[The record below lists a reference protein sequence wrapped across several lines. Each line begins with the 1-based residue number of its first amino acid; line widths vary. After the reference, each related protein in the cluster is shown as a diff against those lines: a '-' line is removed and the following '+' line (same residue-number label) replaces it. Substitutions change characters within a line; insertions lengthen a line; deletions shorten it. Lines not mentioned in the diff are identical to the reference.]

1 MQQMRDLCCEQFFQR
16 LYFSRSM
23 PTTTSANPLW
33 QNVISELQNLFP
45 ADVYEM
51 WFSELVCTLETDS
64 KIVLEANSEFNAIWI
79 ENNFLDIIAQQAR
92 SFAGTAVQVAIE
104 VANPKV
110 AEGAPDEQDGAG
122 RQSAAAGKNA
132 AGGIAGNRYVG
143 SGASQ
148 DSRAD
153 RSAAAVIPNRA
164 PTHRTLINPV
174 NTFDNFVVG
183 SGCQLAHAASIAVA
197 NAPGRAYNP
206 LFVFGE
212 TGLGKTHLMHAVAH
226 QMLINNP
233 SARIAYVSTEK
244 FTNEFIHA
252 IRENKLTKFR
262 QYYRNVDAL
271 LVDDIHFLSG
281 KESTQEEF
289 FHTFNDLFESGRQI
303 FLASDRPANEIE
315 RLENRLIS
323 RFQWGLVTDI
333 QAPDYETRVAIL
345 RNKAAAMHL
354 DLDDEIMDFLAER
367 VSRNVRRMEG
377 ALTRIAGYDNLIAR
391 KLDLGAVERLLSD
404 LLYEEAASKVTID
417 EIQKKV
423 SDYYKLRYSELVGRR
438 RTSAIVFPRQ
448 VAMYICRMLT
458 SDPLKSIGDAFG
470 GRDHGT
476 VIHACKQVE
485 NMMEQD
491 GSVKRGVDYLIK
503 QLSQNRS

>member
-1 MQQMRDLCCEQFFQR
+1 MSDSTIAL
-16 LYFSRSM
+16 S
-23 PTTTSANPLW
+23 LW
-33 QNVISELQNLFP
+33 ESVNQELKNLFP
-45 ADVYEM
+45 ADLYDM
-51 WFSELVCTLETDS
+51 WFEGLTCTEESDA
-64 KIVLEANSEFNAIWI
+64 KIVLLAPNEFNAIWI
-79 ENNFLDIIAQQAR
+79 ENNYLDIISQQAR
-92 SFAGTAVQVAIE
+92 SYAGTAVAVTVE
-104 VANPKV
+104 VAEEDV
-110 AEGAPDEQDGAG
+110 AD
-122 RQSAAAGKNA
+122 AAAESA
-132 AGGIAGNRYVG
+132 DHSVNRLKQLDTRDARSKEAVP
-143 SGASQ
+143 
-148 DSRAD
+148 SR
-153 RSAAAVIPNRA
+153 VA
-164 PTHRTLINPV
+164 PEQTRRTFLNPR

-183 SGCQLAHAASIAVA
+183 SGNQLSHAASMAVA

-206 LFVFGE
+206 LFVYGE

-226 QMLINNP
+226 QMLVNNP
-233 SARIAYVSTEK
+233 NARIAYVSTEK

-252 IRENKLTKFR
+252 IRENKLAKFR
-262 QYYRNVDAL
+262 KYYRTVDAL

-333 QAPDYETRVAIL
+333 QAPDFETRVAIL
-345 RNKAAAMHL
+345 RNKAAAMNISL
-354 DLDDEIMDFLAER
+354 SSEIMNFLAER

-377 ALTRIAGYDNLIAR
+377 ALTRIASYDSLIN
-391 KLDLGAVERLLSD
+391 KTLDLEAVERLLSD
-404 LLYEEAASKVTID
+404 LLHEETLTKVTVD
-417 EIQKKV
+417 QIQKKV
-423 SDYYKLRYSELVGRR
+423 SDYYQIRFSELIGRR

-448 VAMYICRMLT
+448 VAMYISRTLT

-503 QLSQNRS
+503 QLSQGGA

>member
-1 MQQMRDLCCEQFFQR
+1 M
-16 LYFSRSM
+16 S
-23 PTTTSANPLW
+23 TTTSANPLW
-33 QNVISELQNLFP
+33 QSIISELKNLFP
-45 ADVYEM
+45 DDVYEM

-64 KIVLEANSEFNAIWI
+64 KIVIEAKSEFNAIWI

-92 SFAGTAVQVAIE
+92 SFAGTAVQVVIE
-104 VANPKV
+104 TAAPKV
-110 AEGAPDEQDGAG
+110 HDATGGQG
-122 RQSAAAGKNA
+122 NA
-132 AGGIAGNRYVG
+132 TDHGGSNRSAGGSGGVADKRSAGSIAG
-143 SGASQ
+143 Q

-153 RSAAAVIPNRA
+153 RSAAATIPKQV
-164 PTHRTLINPV
+164 PTHRTLINPG

-226 QMLINNP
+226 QMLANNP
-233 SARIAYVSTEK
+233 NARIAYVSTEK

-345 RNKAAAMHL
+345 RNKAAAMKI
-354 DLDDEIMDFLAER
+354 DLDDEIMGFLAER

-377 ALTRIAGYDNLIAR
+377 ALTRIAGYDNLIDR
-391 KLDLGAVERLLSD
+391 KLDLNAVERLLSD
-404 LLYEEAASKVTID
+404 LLHEEAASKVTVD
-417 EIQKKV
+417 QIQKRV
-423 SDYYKLRYSELVGRR
+423 SDYYKIRYSELVGRR
-438 RTSAIVFPRQ
+438 RTSAIVLPRQ
-448 VAMYICRMLT
+448 VAMYICRTLT
-458 SDPLKSIGDAFG
+458 GDPLKSIGDAFG

>member
-1 MQQMRDLCCEQFFQR
+1 
-16 LYFSRSM
+16 M
-23 PTTTSANPLW
+23 PSSPTADTLW
-33 QNVISELQNLFP
+33 QNTNKELKNLFP
-45 ADVYEM
+45 EDVYEM
-51 WFSELVCTLETDS
+51 WFSELVCTLESDS
-64 KIVLEANSEFNAIWI
+64 KLVLTTHSEFNAIWI
-79 ENNFLDIIAQQAR
+79 ENNFLDVISQQAR
-92 SFAGTAVQVAIE
+92 SFAGTAIE
-104 VANPKV
+104 VSIEV
-110 AEGAPDEQDGAG
+110 EQAVKTSCSDRTDADGRSKG
-122 RQSAAAGKNA
+122 FNNRDSRQSPDLRN
-132 AGGIAGNRYVG
+132 NRPLTQ
-143 SGASQ
+143 A
-148 DSRAD
+148 
-153 RSAAAVIPNRA
+153 A
-164 PTHRTLINPV
+164 PTHRTLINPT
-174 NTFDNFVVG
+174 NTFENFVVG
-183 SGCQLAHAASIAVA
+183 SGSQLAHAASIAVA

-226 QMLINNP
+226 QMLANNP
-233 SARIAYVSTEK
+233 KAKIAYVSTEK

-252 IRENKLTKFR
+252 IRENKLIKFR
-262 QYYRNVDAL
+262 KYYRNVDAL

-333 QAPDYETRVAIL
+333 QAPDFETRFAIL
-345 RNKAAAMHL
+345 RNKALAMKIEL
-354 DLDDEIMDFLAER
+354 DEEIMEFLAER

-377 ALTRIAGYDNLIAR
+377 ALTRIAGYANLIDR
-391 KLDLGAVERLLSD
+391 KLDLNAVERLLSD
-404 LLYEEAASKVTID
+404 LLHEEAASKVTVD
-417 EIQKKV
+417 QIQKKV
-423 SDYYKLRYSELVGRR
+423 TDYYKIRFSELIGRR
-438 RTSAIVFPRQ
+438 RTSSIVFPRQ
-448 VAMYICRMLT
+448 VAMYISRTLT

-503 QLSQNRS
+503 QLSKERS

>member
-1 MQQMRDLCCEQFFQR
+1 MGIVNNFR
-16 LYFSRSM
+16 LLTLMSNLS
-23 PTTTSANPLW
+23 PTLSLW
-33 QNVISELQNLFP
+33 ENVNSELKNLFP
-45 ADVYEM
+45 ADLYEM
-51 WFSELVCTLETDS
+51 WFHDLVCKEESDN
-64 KIVLEANSEFNAIWI
+64 KIVLTSNSEFNAIWI
-79 ENNFLDIIAQQAR
+79 ENNYLDIILQQAR
-92 SFAGTAVQVAIE
+92 SFAGSAVNVSIE
-104 VANPKV
+104 VAAV
-110 AEGAPDEQDGAG
+110 AEEVDE
-122 RQSAAAGKNA
+122 SADDKSVTPT
-132 AGGIAGNRYVG
+132 NRV
-143 SGASQ
+143 AET
-148 DSRAD
+148 DSRLSRSE
-153 RSAAAVIPNRA
+153 RSAVDAA
-164 PTHRTLINPV
+164 PTRRTFLNPR
-174 NTFDNFVVG
+174 NTFENLVVG
-183 SGCQLAHAASIAVA
+183 SGNQLAHAASIAVA

-226 QMLINNP
+226 QMIVNNP
-233 SARIAYVSTEK
+233 NAKIAYVSTEK

-262 QYYRNVDAL
+262 QYYRNLDAL

-333 QAPDYETRVAIL
+333 QAPDFETRVAIL
-345 RNKAAAMHL
+345 RKKAAAMNISL
-354 DLDDEIMDFLAER
+354 DADIMDFLAER

-377 ALTRIAGYDNLIAR
+377 ALTRIAGYDALIDR
-391 KLDLGAVERLLSD
+391 KLDLESVERLLSD
-404 LLYEEAASKVTID
+404 LLHEEASSKVTID
-417 EIQKKV
+417 QIQKKV
-423 SDYYKLRYSELVGRR
+423 SDYYQIRFSELIGSR
-438 RTSAIVFPRQ
+438 RTRNIVFPRQ
-448 VAMYICRMLT
+448 VAMYISRTLT
-458 SDPLKSIGDAFG
+458 SDPLKTIGDAFG

-503 QLSQNRS
+503 QLSKSA

>member
-1 MQQMRDLCCEQFFQR
+1 
-16 LYFSRSM
+16 M
-23 PTTTSANPLW
+23 PSTPIADTLW
-33 QNVISELQNLFP
+33 QNTNKELKNLFP
-45 ADVYEM
+45 EDVYEM
-51 WFSELVCTLETDS
+51 WFSGLTCSLETDT
-64 KIVLEANSEFNAIWI
+64 KLVLTTHSEFNAIWI
-79 ENNFLDIIAQQAR
+79 ENNFLDVITQYAR
-92 SFAGTAVQVAIE
+92 SFAGTAIE
-104 VANPKV
+104 VSIEV
-110 AEGAPDEQDGAG
+110 EQAEKTEELDGADADTRQNG
-122 RQSAAAGKNA
+122 KNSIDCRQSPDLRN
-132 AGGIAGNRYVG
+132 NRPLT
-143 SGASQ
+143 Q
-148 DSRAD
+148 T
-153 RSAAAVIPNRA
+153 A
-164 PTHRTLINPV
+164 PTHRTLINPT
-174 NTFDNFVVG
+174 NTFENFVVG
-183 SGCQLAHAASIAVA
+183 SGRQLAHAASIAVA

-226 QMLINNP
+226 QMLTNNP
-233 SARIAYVSTEK
+233 NAKIAYVSTEK

-252 IRENKLTKFR
+252 IRENKLSKFR
-262 QYYRNVDAL
+262 KYYRNVDAL

-333 QAPDYETRVAIL
+333 QAPDFETRFAIL
-345 RNKAAAMHL
+345 RNKALAMKIEL
-354 DLDDEIMDFLAER
+354 DEEIMEFLAER

-377 ALTRIAGYDNLIAR
+377 ALTRIAGYDNLIDC
-391 KLDLGAVERLLSD
+391 KLDLNAVERLLSD
-404 LLYEEAASKVTID
+404 LLHEEAASKVTVD
-417 EIQKKV
+417 QIQKKV
-423 SDYYKLRYSELVGRR
+423 SDYYKIRVSELIGRR
-438 RTSAIVFPRQ
+438 RTSTIVFPRQ
-448 VAMYICRMLT
+448 VAMYISRTLT

-485 NMMEQD
+485 NIMEQD

-503 QLSQNRS
+503 QLSKERI

>member
-1 MQQMRDLCCEQFFQR
+1 
-16 LYFSRSM
+16 M
-23 PTTTSANPLW
+23 PTTTIANPLW
-33 QNVISELQNLFP
+33 QSITSELQNLFP

-64 KIVLEANSEFNAIWI
+64 KIVLEASSEFNAIWI

-92 SFAGTAVQVAIE
+92 SFAGTAMQVAIE
-104 VANPKV
+104 VATPAEVEERDRDSDV
-110 AEGAPDEQDGAG
+110 AGSRGSSN
-122 RQSAAAGKNA
+122 SAADGQNVGRGLR
-132 AGGIAGNRYVG
+132 GGRPLGDGDA
-143 SGASQ
+143 SGAT
-148 DSRAD
+148 DSRAG
-153 RSAAAVIPNRA
+153 RSAAAMVPNQATR
-164 PTHRTLINPV
+164 PRTLINPG

-226 QMLINNP
+226 QMLANNP
-233 SARIAYVSTEK
+233 NARIAYVSTEK

-345 RNKAAAMHL
+345 RNKAAAMKI

-391 KLDLGAVERLLSD
+391 KLDLSAVERLLSD
-404 LLYEEAASKVTID
+404 LLHEETASKVTVD
-417 EIQKKV
+417 QIQKKV
-423 SDYYKLRYSELVGRR
+423 SDYYKIRYSELVGRR

-448 VAMYICRMLT
+448 VAMYICRTLT
-458 SDPLKSIGDAFG
+458 GDPLKAIGDAFG

>member
-1 MQQMRDLCCEQFFQR
+1 
-16 LYFSRSM
+16 
-23 PTTTSANPLW
+23 
-33 QNVISELQNLFP
+33 
-45 ADVYEM
+45 M
-51 WFSELVCTLETDS
+51 WFADLVCAHESHS
-64 KIVLEANSEFNAIWI
+64 KLVLEATSEFNAIWI
-79 ENNFLDIIAQQAR
+79 ENNFLDIISQQAR
-92 SFAGTAVQVAIE
+92 SVSGCSVEIVIE
-104 VANPKV
+104 VAQSKEPENLS
-110 AEGAPDEQDGAG
+110 AEKESMANRLEAEASRARSQSPAAS
-122 RQSAAAGKNA
+122 QSAST
-132 AGGIAGNRYVG
+132 Y
-143 SGASQ
+143 
-148 DSRAD
+148 
-153 RSAAAVIPNRA
+153 RS
-164 PTHRTLINPV
+164 LLNPS

-226 QMLINNP
+226 QMLLNNP
-233 SARIAYVSTEK
+233 SARIAYISTEK

-315 RLENRLIS
+315 KLENRLVS
-323 RFQWGLVTDI
+323 RFQWGLVCDI
-333 QAPDYETRVAIL
+333 QAPDFETRVAIL
-345 RNKAAAMHL
+345 RKKAASMKIE
-354 DLDDEIMDFLAER
+354 LDDSILDFLAER

-377 ALTRIAGYDNLIAR
+377 ALTRIAGYSALIGR
-391 KLDLGAVERLLSD
+391 RVDLGSVERLLGD
-404 LLYEEAASKVTID
+404 LLQEEASSKVTV
-417 EIQKKV
+417 EQIQQKV
-423 SDYYKLRYSELVGRR
+423 ADYYKIRMNELVGRR
-438 RTSAIVFPRQ
+438 RNAHIVFPRQ
-448 VAMYICRMLT
+448 VAMYISRTLT
-458 SDPLKSIGDAFG
+458 SEPLKTIGDAFG

-491 GSVKRGVDYLIK
+491 GSVKRAVDYLTKDISSK
-503 QLSQNRS
+503 RA

>member
-1 MQQMRDLCCEQFFQR
+1 
-16 LYFSRSM
+16 M
-23 PTTTSANPLW
+23 PSTPTANTLW
-33 QNVISELQNLFP
+33 QNTSKELKNLFP
-45 ADVYEM
+45 EDVYEM
-51 WFSELVCTLETDS
+51 WFSELACTLESDS
-64 KIVLEANSEFNAIWI
+64 KLVLTTDSEFNAIWI
-79 ENNFLDIIAQQAR
+79 ENNFLDVISQQAR
-92 SFAGTAVQVAIE
+92 SFAGTAIE
-104 VANPKV
+104 VSIEV
-110 AEGAPDEQDGAG
+110 EQAAKTENLDRLDRLDRLDADKPHNG
-122 RQSAAAGKNA
+122 RK
-132 AGGIAGNRYVG
+132 GIHAH
-143 SGASQ
+143 
-148 DSRAD
+148 DSRHSPD
-153 RSAAAVIPNRA
+153 LRNSGPVTQTA
-164 PTHRTLINPV
+164 PTHRTLINPT
-174 NTFDNFVVG
+174 NTFENFVVG

-226 QMLINNP
+226 QMLANNP
-233 SARIAYVSTEK
+233 KAKIAYVSTEK

-252 IRENKLTKFR
+252 IRENKLSKFR
-262 QYYRNVDAL
+262 KYYRNVDAL

-333 QAPDYETRVAIL
+333 QAPDFETRFAIL
-345 RNKAAAMHL
+345 RNKASAMKIKL
-354 DLDDEIMDFLAER
+354 DEEIMEFLAER

-377 ALTRIAGYDNLIAR
+377 ALTRIAGYDNLIDR
-391 KLDLGAVERLLSD
+391 KLDLNAVERLLSD
-404 LLYEEAASKVTID
+404 LLHEEAASKVSVD
-417 EIQKKV
+417 QIQKKV
-423 SDYYKLRYSELVGRR
+423 SDYYKIRFSELIGRR

-448 VAMYICRMLT
+448 VAMYISRTLT

-491 GSVKRGVDYLIK
+491 GSVKRCVDYLIK
-503 QLSQNRS
+503 QLSKERS

>member
-1 MQQMRDLCCEQFFQR
+1 MSSTLTAD
-16 LYFSRSM
+16 
-23 PTTTSANPLW
+23 TLW
-33 QNVISELQNLFP
+33 QNTNKELKNLFP
-45 ADVYEM
+45 SDVYEM
-51 WFSELVCTLETDS
+51 WFSELVCTTESDS
-64 KIVLEANSEFNAIWI
+64 KLVLKANSEFNAIWI
-79 ENNFLDIIAQQAR
+79 ENNFLDIITQQAR
-92 SFAGTAVQVAIE
+92 SFAGTAIE
-104 VANPKV
+104 VSIEVEQPKE
-110 AEGAPDEQDGAG
+110 AEGADKPSASQGLNG
-122 RQSAAAGKNA
+122 RQVPDLRN
-132 AGGIAGNRYVG
+132 
-143 SGASQ
+143 
-148 DSRAD
+148 D
-153 RSAAAVIPNRA
+153 RPITQSA
-164 PTHRTLINPV
+164 PTHRTLINPT
-174 NTFDNFVVG
+174 NTFENYVVG

-226 QMLINNP
+226 QMLANNP
-233 SARIAYVSTEK
+233 KARIAYVSTEK

-333 QAPDYETRVAIL
+333 QAPDFETRVAIL
-345 RNKAAAMHL
+345 RNKASAMKIV
-354 DLDDEIMDFLAER
+354 LDDEIMEFLAER

-377 ALTRIAGYDNLIAR
+377 ALTRIAGYKNLIDR
-391 KLDLGAVERLLSD
+391 KLDLNAVERLLSD
-404 LLYEEAASKVTID
+404 LLHEEAASKVTVD
-417 EIQKKV
+417 QIQKKV
-423 SDYYKLRYSELVGRR
+423 TDYYKIRFSELIGRR

-448 VAMYICRMLT
+448 VAMYISRTLT

-503 QLSQNRS
+503 QLSKERS

>member
-1 MQQMRDLCCEQFFQR
+1 M
-16 LYFSRSM
+16 
-23 PTTTSANPLW
+23 
-33 QNVISELQNLFP
+33 
-45 ADVYEM
+45 
-51 WFSELVCTLETDS
+51 
-64 KIVLEANSEFNAIWI
+64 
-79 ENNFLDIIAQQAR
+79 
-92 SFAGTAVQVAIE
+92 
-104 VANPKV
+104 
-110 AEGAPDEQDGAG
+110 
-122 RQSAAAGKNA
+122 
-132 AGGIAGNRYVG
+132 
-143 SGASQ
+143 
-148 DSRAD
+148 
-153 RSAAAVIPNRA
+153 
-164 PTHRTLINPV
+164 
-174 NTFDNFVVG
+174 
-183 SGCQLAHAASIAVA
+183 A

-226 QMLINNP
+226 QMLANNP

-252 IRENKLTKFR
+252 IRENKLSKFR
-262 QYYRNVDAL
+262 KYYRNVDAL

-333 QAPDYETRVAIL
+333 QAPDFETRYAIL
-345 RNKAAAMHL
+345 RNKASAMKIEL
-354 DLDDEIMDFLAER
+354 DEEIMAFLAER

-377 ALTRIAGYDNLIAR
+377 ALTRIAGYDNLIDR
-391 KLDLGAVERLLSD
+391 KLDLKAVERLLSD
-404 LLYEEAASKVTID
+404 LLHEEAASKVTVD
-417 EIQKKV
+417 QIQKKV
-423 SDYYKLRYSELVGRR
+423 SDYYKIRYSELVGRR

-448 VAMYICRMLT
+448 VAMYISRTLT
-458 SDPLKSIGDAFG
+458 SDPLKAIGDAFG

-503 QLSQNRS
+503 QLSKERG

>member
-1 MQQMRDLCCEQFFQR
+1 M
-16 LYFSRSM
+16 SSS
-23 PTTTSANPLW
+23 PTADTLW
-33 QNVISELQNLFP
+33 QNTNKELKNLFP
-45 ADVYEM
+45 EDVYEM
-51 WFSELVCTLETDS
+51 WFSELVCSLESDS
-64 KIVLEANSEFNAIWI
+64 KLVLTTHSEFNAIWI
-79 ENNFLDIIAQQAR
+79 ENNFLDVICQQAR
-92 SFAGTAVQVAIE
+92 SFAGTAIE
-104 VANPKV
+104 VSIEVEQSPKT
-110 AEGAPDEQDGAG
+110 EGPDRTDTNSRIKSVNSRDN
-122 RQSAAAGKNA
+122 RQSADLRN
-132 AGGIAGNRYVG
+132 NRPLTQ
-143 SGASQ
+143 A
-148 DSRAD
+148 
-153 RSAAAVIPNRA
+153 A
-164 PTHRTLINPV
+164 PTHRTLINST
-174 NTFDNFVVG
+174 NTFENFVVG
-183 SGCQLAHAASIAVA
+183 SGSQLAHAASIAVA

-226 QMLINNP
+226 QMLANNP
-233 SARIAYVSTEK
+233 KAKIAYVSTEK

-262 QYYRNVDAL
+262 KYYRNVDAL

-333 QAPDYETRVAIL
+333 QAPDFETRFAIL
-345 RNKAAAMHL
+345 RNKALAMKIEL
-354 DLDDEIMDFLAER
+354 DEEIMEFLAER

-377 ALTRIAGYDNLIAR
+377 ALTRIAGYANLIDR
-391 KLDLGAVERLLSD
+391 KLDLNAVERLLSD
-404 LLYEEAASKVTID
+404 LLHEEAASKVTVD
-417 EIQKKV
+417 QIQKKV
-423 SDYYKLRYSELVGRR
+423 TDYYKIRFSELIGRR
-438 RTSAIVFPRQ
+438 RTSSIVFPRQ
-448 VAMYICRMLT
+448 VAMYISRTLT

-503 QLSQNRS
+503 QLSKERS

>member
-1 MQQMRDLCCEQFFQR
+1 
-16 LYFSRSM
+16 M
-23 PTTTSANPLW
+23 PSSPTADTLW
-33 QNVISELQNLFP
+33 QNTNKELKNLFP
-45 ADVYEM
+45 EDVYEM
-51 WFSELVCTLETDS
+51 WFSELVCTLESDS
-64 KIVLEANSEFNAIWI
+64 KLVLTTHSEFNAIWI
-79 ENNFLDIIAQQAR
+79 ENNFLDVISQQAR
-92 SFAGTAVQVAIE
+92 SFAGTAIE
-104 VANPKV
+104 VSIEVEQAPKTADLDRTAANGHSK
-110 AEGAPDEQDGAG
+110 GFNSRDS
-122 RQSAAAGKNA
+122 RQSPDLRN
-132 AGGIAGNRYVG
+132 NRPLTQ
-143 SGASQ
+143 A
-148 DSRAD
+148 
-153 RSAAAVIPNRA
+153 A
-164 PTHRTLINPV
+164 PTHRTLINPT
-174 NTFDNFVVG
+174 NTFENFVVG
-183 SGCQLAHAASIAVA
+183 SGSQLAHAASIAVA

-226 QMLINNP
+226 QMLLNNP
-233 SARIAYVSTEK
+233 KAKIAYVSTEK

-262 QYYRNVDAL
+262 KYYRNVDAL

-333 QAPDYETRVAIL
+333 QAPDFETRFAIL
-345 RNKAAAMHL
+345 RNKALAMKIEL
-354 DLDDEIMDFLAER
+354 DEEIMEFLAER

-377 ALTRIAGYDNLIAR
+377 ALTRIAGYANLIDR
-391 KLDLGAVERLLSD
+391 KLDLNAVERLLSD
-404 LLYEEAASKVTID
+404 LLHEEAASKVTVD
-417 EIQKKV
+417 QIQKKV
-423 SDYYKLRYSELVGRR
+423 TDYYKIRFSELIGRR
-438 RTSAIVFPRQ
+438 RTSSIVFPRQ
-448 VAMYICRMLT
+448 VAMYISRTLT

-503 QLSQNRS
+503 QLSKERS

>member
-1 MQQMRDLCCEQFFQR
+1 
-16 LYFSRSM
+16 M
-23 PTTTSANPLW
+23 PSTPIADTLW
-33 QNVISELQNLFP
+33 QNTNKELKNLFP
-45 ADVYEM
+45 EDVYEM
-51 WFSELVCTLETDS
+51 WFSGLVCTLETDT
-64 KIVLEANSEFNAIWI
+64 KLVLTTHSEFNAIWI
-79 ENNFLDIIAQQAR
+79 ENNFLDVITQYAR
-92 SFAGTAVQVAIE
+92 SFAGTAIE
-104 VANPKV
+104 VSIEV
-110 AEGAPDEQDGAG
+110 EQAEKTEELDGADADTRHNGISSSDG
-122 RQSAAAGKNA
+122 RQYPDLRN
-132 AGGIAGNRYVG
+132 NRPLT
-143 SGASQ
+143 Q
-148 DSRAD
+148 
-153 RSAAAVIPNRA
+153 NA
-164 PTHRTLINPV
+164 PTHRTLINPS
-174 NTFDNFVVG
+174 NTFENFVVG
-183 SGCQLAHAASIAVA
+183 SGSQLAHAASIAVA

-226 QMLINNP
+226 QMLTNNP
-233 SARIAYVSTEK
+233 NAKIAYVSTEK

-252 IRENKLTKFR
+252 IRQNKLTKFR
-262 QYYRNVDAL
+262 KYYRNVDAL

-333 QAPDYETRVAIL
+333 QAPDFETRFAIL
-345 RNKAAAMHL
+345 RNKALAMKI
-354 DLDDEIMDFLAER
+354 DLDEEIMEFLAER

-377 ALTRIAGYDNLIAR
+377 ALTRIAGYDNLIDR
-391 KLDLGAVERLLSD
+391 KLDLNAVERLLSD
-404 LLYEEAASKVTID
+404 LLHEEAASKVTVD
-417 EIQKKV
+417 QIQKKV
-423 SDYYKLRYSELVGRR
+423 SDYYKIRFSELIGRR
-438 RTSAIVFPRQ
+438 RTSSIVFPRQ
-448 VAMYICRMLT
+448 VAMYISRTLT

-485 NMMEQD
+485 NIMEQD

-503 QLSQNRS
+503 QLSKERT

>member
-1 MQQMRDLCCEQFFQR
+1 M
-16 LYFSRSM
+16 SSS
-23 PTTTSANPLW
+23 PTADTLW
-33 QNVISELQNLFP
+33 QNTTKELKNLFP
-45 ADVYEM
+45 EDVYEM
-51 WFSELVCTLETDS
+51 WFSELVCMLESDS
-64 KIVLEANSEFNAIWI
+64 KLVLTTHSEFNAIWI
-79 ENNFLDIIAQQAR
+79 ENNFLDVISQQAR
-92 SFAGTAVQVAIE
+92 SFAGTAIE
-104 VANPKV
+104 VSIEVEQAPKTADLDRTAANGRSK
-110 AEGAPDEQDGAG
+110 GFNSLDS
-122 RQSAAAGKNA
+122 RQSPDLRN
-132 AGGIAGNRYVG
+132 NRPITQ
-143 SGASQ
+143 A
-148 DSRAD
+148 
-153 RSAAAVIPNRA
+153 A
-164 PTHRTLINPV
+164 PTHRTLINPT
-174 NTFDNFVVG
+174 NTFENFVVG
-183 SGCQLAHAASIAVA
+183 SGSQLAHAASIAVA

-226 QMLINNP
+226 QMLLNNP
-233 SARIAYVSTEK
+233 KAKIAYVSTEK

-262 QYYRNVDAL
+262 KYYRNVDAL

-333 QAPDYETRVAIL
+333 QAPDFETRFAIL
-345 RNKAAAMHL
+345 RNKALAMKIEL
-354 DLDDEIMDFLAER
+354 DEEIMEFLAER

-377 ALTRIAGYDNLIAR
+377 ALTRIAGYANLIDR
-391 KLDLGAVERLLSD
+391 KLDLDAVERLLSD
-404 LLYEEAASKVTID
+404 LLHEEAASKVSVD
-417 EIQKKV
+417 QIQKKV
-423 SDYYKLRYSELVGRR
+423 SDYYKIRFSELIGRR
-438 RTSAIVFPRQ
+438 RTSTIVFPRQ
-448 VAMYICRMLT
+448 VAMYISRTLT

-503 QLSQNRS
+503 QLSKERS

>member
-1 MQQMRDLCCEQFFQR
+1 
-16 LYFSRSM
+16 M
-23 PTTTSANPLW
+23 PSTPTANTLW
-33 QNVISELQNLFP
+33 QNTSKELKNLFP
-45 ADVYEM
+45 EDVYEM
-51 WFSELVCTLETDS
+51 WFSELVCTLESDS
-64 KIVLEANSEFNAIWI
+64 KLVLTTDSEFNAIWI
-79 ENNFLDIIAQQAR
+79 ENNFLDLISQQAR
-92 SFAGTAVQVAIE
+92 SFAGTAIE
-104 VANPKV
+104 VSIEV
-110 AEGAPDEQDGAG
+110 EQASKTESLDRLDRQDADKRHNG
-122 RQSAAAGKNA
+122 RK
-132 AGGIAGNRYVG
+132 GIHGH
-143 SGASQ
+143 
-148 DSRAD
+148 DSRHSPD
-153 RSAAAVIPNRA
+153 LRNNGPVTQSA
-164 PTHRTLINPV
+164 PTHRTLINPT
-174 NTFDNFVVG
+174 NTFENFVVG

-226 QMLINNP
+226 QMLANNP
-233 SARIAYVSTEK
+233 KAKIAYVSTEK

-252 IRENKLTKFR
+252 IRENKLSKFR
-262 QYYRNVDAL
+262 KYYRNVDAL

-333 QAPDYETRVAIL
+333 QAPDFETRFAIL
-345 RNKAAAMHL
+345 RNKASAMKIKL
-354 DLDDEIMDFLAER
+354 DEEIMEFLAER

-377 ALTRIAGYDNLIAR
+377 ALTRIAGYDNLIDR
-391 KLDLGAVERLLSD
+391 KLDLNAVERLLSD
-404 LLYEEAASKVTID
+404 LLHEEAASKVSVD
-417 EIQKKV
+417 QIQKKV
-423 SDYYKLRYSELVGRR
+423 SDYYKIRFSELIGRR

-448 VAMYICRMLT
+448 VAMYISRTLT

-503 QLSQNRS
+503 QLSKERS

>member
-1 MQQMRDLCCEQFFQR
+1 
-16 LYFSRSM
+16 M
-23 PTTTSANPLW
+23 PQTTSNVSLW
-33 QNVISELQNLFP
+33 ESVNQELKNLFP
-45 ADVYEM
+45 NDLYDM
-51 WFSELVCTLETDS
+51 WFEGLTCAEESDS
-64 KIVLEANSEFNAIWI
+64 KLVLTAPNEFNAIWI
-79 ENNFLDIIAQQAR
+79 ENNYLDIIAQQAR
-92 SFAGTAVQVAIE
+92 SFAGTAVAVSIE
-104 VANPKV
+104 VAEEADV
-110 AEGAPDEQDGAG
+110 ATDTTTESPANTTA
-122 RQSAAAGKNA
+122 
-132 AGGIAGNRYVG
+132 NRLKG
-143 SGASQ
+143 L
-148 DSRAD
+148 DSRGA
-153 RSAAAVIPNRA
+153 RSVDAVTNRGVSD
-164 PTHRTLINPV
+164 PQVRRTFLNPR
-174 NTFDNFVVG
+174 NTFQNLVVG
-183 SGCQLAHAASIAVA
+183 SGNQLSHAASMAVA

-206 LFVFGE
+206 LFVYGE
-212 TGLGKTHLMHAVAH
+212 TGLGKTHMMHAVAH
-226 QMLINNP
+226 QMLVNNP
-233 SARIAYVSTEK
+233 NARIAYVSTEK

-262 QYYRNVDAL
+262 KYYRTVDAL

-303 FLASDRPANEIE
+303 ILASDRPANEIE

-333 QAPDYETRVAIL
+333 QAPDFETRVAIL
-345 RNKAAAMHL
+345 RNKAAAMNISL
-354 DLDDEIMDFLAER
+354 DPEIMNFLAER

-377 ALTRIAGYDNLIAR
+377 ALTRIASYDSLIDQKLNLE
-391 KLDLGAVERLLSD
+391 AVERLLSD
-404 LLYEEAASKVTID
+404 LLHEETLTKVTVD
-417 EIQKKV
+417 QIQKKV
-423 SDYYKLRYSELVGRR
+423 ADYYQIRFSEMIGRR

-448 VAMYICRMLT
+448 VAMYISRTLT

-503 QLSQNRS
+503 QISQGGA

>member
-1 MQQMRDLCCEQFFQR
+1 MSDSIIAL
-16 LYFSRSM
+16 S
-23 PTTTSANPLW
+23 LW
-33 QNVISELQNLFP
+33 ESVNQELKNLFP
-45 ADVYEM
+45 QDLYDM
-51 WFSELVCTLETDS
+51 WFEELRCMQDS
-64 KIVLEANSEFNAIWI
+64 DAKLVLTAPNEFNAIWI
-79 ENNFLDIIAQQAR
+79 ENNYLDIISQQAR
-92 SFAGTAVQVAIE
+92 SFAGTAVTVVIE
-104 VANPKV
+104 VAKEQA
-110 AEGAPDEQDGAG
+110 AESGLAVNDSTSHSVNRLNSQTQDTREA
-122 RQSAAAGKNA
+122 
-132 AGGIAGNRYVG
+132 
-143 SGASQ
+143 
-148 DSRAD
+148 
-153 RSAAAVIPNRA
+153 RSADAVANRVEVSQ
-164 PTHRTLINPV
+164 TRRTFLNPG
-174 NTFDNFVVG
+174 NTFDNLVVG
-183 SGCQLAHAASIAVA
+183 AGNQLSHAASMAVA

-206 LFVFGE
+206 LFVYGE

-226 QMLINNP
+226 QMLANNP
-233 SARIAYVSTEK
+233 KARIAYVSTEK

-262 QYYRNVDAL
+262 KYYRTVDAL

-333 QAPDYETRVAIL
+333 QAPDFETRVAIL
-345 RNKAAAMHL
+345 RNKAAAMDIQL
-354 DLDDEIMDFLAER
+354 DPEIMNFLAER

-377 ALTRIAGYDNLIAR
+377 ALTRIASYDALINQ
-391 KLDLGAVERLLSD
+391 KLDLEAVERLLSD
-404 LLYEEAASKVTID
+404 LLHEETLTKVTVD
-417 EIQKKV
+417 QIQKKV
-423 SDYYKLRYSELVGRR
+423 ADFYQIRFSEMIGRR

-448 VAMYICRMLT
+448 VAMYISRTLT
-458 SDPLKSIGDAFG
+458 SDPLKAIGDAFG

-503 QLSQNRS
+503 QLTQSRA